1 MNLVA
6 AATRAFETVP
16 VPDAMSRFAIRAL
29 VANGAR
35 LASASR
41 SDMTAAFARDMQA
54 RPIATDTTTANRQH
68 YEVPPGFFE
77 LVLGPQRKYSCCHYD
92 DANSTLAE
100 AEERALELTAQNADL
115 ADGQEILELGCGWG
129 SLTLWMARR
138 YPNARIVAVS
148 NSAAQRATIEH
159 DLRRLG
165 LTNVTVITADMND
178 FDIREKFDRVV
189 SVEMF
194 EHMSN
199 WQALLGRVRK
209 WLTDDGRIFLH
220 VFAHCTTPYA
230 FDVTDKSDW
239 IAQHFFTGGIMP
251 SHQLIHQFPE
261 LFDVEAEWRWN
272 GWHYTRTA
280 EHWLKNFDANRERIR
295 TLLEPVYGADL
306 DVWMRRWRLFFLA
319 TAGLFG
325 HDDGA
330 TWGVSH
336 YRLRP
341 A

>member
-16 VPDAMSRFAIRAL
+16 VPDALSRLAIRAL
-29 VANGAR
+29 VTNGAR
-35 LASASR
+35 MASAPQ
-41 SDMTAAFARDMQA
+41 SDANAAFTRAMHA
-54 RPIATDTTTANRQH
+54 RPIATDTATANRQH

-92 DANSTLAE
+92 DATTTLAE
-100 AEERALELTAQNADL
+100 AEERALELTGQNADL
-115 ADGQEILELGCGWG
+115 ADGQKILELGCGWG

-138 YPNARIVAVS
+138 YPGAQIVAVS
-148 NSAAQRATIEH
+148 NSAAQRAAIER
-159 DLRRLG
+159 DLQRLG
-165 LTNVTVITADMND
+165 STNVKVITADMND
-178 FDIREKFDRVV
+178 FDIGEKFDRVV

-199 WQALLGRVRK
+199 WQRLLGRARQ
-209 WLTDDGRIFLH
+209 WLADDGRAFLH
-220 VFAHCTTPYA
+220 VFAHRTTPYA

-239 IAQHFFTGGIMP
+239 IVQHFFTGGIMP
-251 SHQLIHQFPE
+251 SHQLIRHFPD
-261 LFDVEAEWRWN
+261 LFDVEAEWRWS
-272 GWHYTRTA
+272 GKHYARTA
-280 EHWLKNFDANRERIR
+280 EHWLENFDANRDRIR
-295 TLLEPVYGADL
+295 QVLEPVYGAELDL
-306 DVWMRRWRLFFLA
+306 WMRRWRLFFLA